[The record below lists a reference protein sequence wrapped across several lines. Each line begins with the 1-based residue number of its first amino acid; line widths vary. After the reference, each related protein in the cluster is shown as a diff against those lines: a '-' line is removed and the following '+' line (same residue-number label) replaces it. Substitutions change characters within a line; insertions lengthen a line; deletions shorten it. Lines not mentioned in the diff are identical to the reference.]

1 MKTKIWQKYI
11 TAIIRPIQG
20 YGTVECPQLKRDTD
34 ELEKAATNM
43 APTLRDMNYEDRLQK
58 EKSLLWIKVGKGA
71 TLIMQYN
78 FGTGKSEVR

>member
-1 MKTKIWQKYI
+1 
-11 TAIIRPIQG
+11 
-20 YGTVECPQLKRDTD
+20 
-34 ELEKAATNM
+34 M

-78 FGTGKSEVR
+78 FGTGKREVR